1 MSSVRRCTELFKN
14 LEKRSKAFNFSVDE
28 TLKRDVIAFE
38 LSFKSSLNENLNELT
53 KRTARYEISHV
64 NALRAKG
71 CRVIGSS
78 D

>member
-1 MSSVRRCTELFKN
+1 M
-14 LEKRSKAFNFSVDE
+14 
-28 TLKRDVIAFE
+28 LKRDVIAFE

>member
-1 MSSVRRCTELFKN
+1 MIWSDFSTMNISTGDSFKTN
-14 LEKRSKAFNFSVDE
+14 GVDE

>member
-1 MSSVRRCTELFKN
+1 MKLFKN

-64 NALRAKG
+64 NTLRAKG